1 MSSHQAPLLEVKD
14 LTVGFPT
21 RDGTVLG
28 VDGLSLSVG
37 SHERL
42 GVVGESGSGKSVM
55 GLAILGMVLPP
66 GRILEG
72 SVRWRGENVADPA
85 VANRVR
91 GREIAMIFQDPMVSL
106 NPLKTVGAQLRE
118 LLRRRVGLRG
128 AAVLQRSLE
137 LLDMVGI
144 ANPRERLKSYAFELS
159 GGMRQRVMI
168 ATALACEPTLLI
180 ADEPTTGL
188 DVTIQDQILTLLGDL
203 STQLGVSVLMI
214 THDLGVVAQ
223 FCDRVQVMYAGR
235 VVERAPITEMFA
247 DPQHPYSKGLL
258 GSVPRLDRNDGELSG
273 IPGEPL
279 DRARF
284 PPGCAFE
291 PRCTEA
297 TAACREA
304 PPPLLETAHR
314 RWVACFN
321 RPPPRPASV
330 GDAASAGAAR
340 TDGDAEGAARAAG
353 ADAEAPGESA

>member
-1 MSSHQAPLLEVKD
+1 MTPAEQTPAKPADAGRTERLLEVKD

-21 RDGTVLG
+21 RDGLVLG
-28 VDGLSLSVG
+28 VDGLTLNVG

-66 GRILEG
+66 GRILGG
-72 SVRWRGENVADPA
+72 SVRWRGEDVLDED

-118 LLRRRVGLRG
+118 LLRRRAGLEG
-128 AAVLQRSLE
+128 AAVRRRSLE

-144 ANPRERLKSYAFELS
+144 ANPDERLKSYAFELS
-159 GGMRQRVMI
+159 GGLRQRVMI

-188 DVTIQDQILTLLGDL
+188 DVTIQDQILTLLHDL
-203 STQLGVSVLMI
+203 STELGVSVLMI

-235 VVERAPITEMFA
+235 IVERAPIHEMFA
-247 DPQHPYSKGLL
+247 DPRHPYSEGLL
-258 GSVPRLDRNDGELSG
+258 RSVPRVDRHDSEMVG

-279 DRARF
+279 DRAHF

-291 PRCTEA
+291 PRCSESGD
-297 TAACREA
+297 ACTDA
-304 PPPLLETAHR
+304 PPPLVKIAHR

-321 RPPPRPASV
+321 RS
-330 GDAASAGAAR
+330 G
-340 TDGDAEGAARAAG
+340 E
-353 ADAEAPGESA
+353 AEAAP

>member
-1 MSSHQAPLLEVKD
+1 MSATGGDGRTERLLEVKD

-28 VDGLSLSVG
+28 VDGLTLNVG

-66 GRILEG
+66 GRIMGG
-72 SVRWRGENVADPA
+72 SVRWKGENVLDEA

-118 LLRRRVGLRG
+118 LLQRRVGLQG
-128 AAVLQRSLE
+128 SAIKQRSLE

-144 ANPRERLKSYAFELS
+144 ANPGDRLKSYAFELS

-168 ATALACEPTLLI
+168 ATALACDPTLLI

-188 DVTIQDQILTLLGDL
+188 DVTIQDQILTLLHNL
-203 STQLGVSVLMI
+203 STELGVSVLMI

-235 VVERAPITEMFA
+235 IVERAPIAQMFA
-247 DPQHPYSKGLL
+247 DPQHPYSLGLL
-258 GSVPRLDRNDGELSG
+258 QSVPRVDQAAAELAG

-279 DRARF
+279 DRAQF

-291 PRCTEA
+291 PRCVEA
-297 TAACREA
+297 HDTCRVA
-304 PPPLLETAHR
+304 PPPLVKIAER
-314 RWVACFN
+314 RWVACYN
-321 RPPPRPASV
+321 RP
-330 GDAASAGAAR
+330 GEAGE
-340 TDGDAEGAARAAG
+340 T
-353 ADAEAPGESA
+353 ST

>member
-1 MSSHQAPLLEVKD
+1 MSNVTDTDAGRAERLLEIEN

-28 VDGLSLSVG
+28 VDGLTLNVG

-66 GRILEG
+66 GRIMGG
-72 SVRWRGENVADPA
+72 SVRWRGEDVLDEA

-118 LLRRRVGLRG
+118 LLRHRAGLDRASVRR
-128 AAVLQRSLE
+128 RSME

-144 ANPRERLKSYAFELS
+144 ANPGERLKSYAYELS
-159 GGMRQRVMI
+159 GGLRQRVMI

-188 DVTIQDQILTLLGDL
+188 DVTIQDQILTLLHDL
-203 STQLGVSVLMI
+203 STELGMSVLMI

-235 VVERAPITEMFA
+235 IVERAPIMEMFA
-247 DPQHPYSKGLL
+247 DPLHPYSEGLL
-258 GSVPRLDRNDGELSG
+258 RSVPRVDRSDRELTG
-273 IPGEPL
+273 ILGEPAGPGPVPAGL
-279 DRARF
+279 RVRA
-284 PPGCAFE
+284 
-291 PRCTEA
+291 
-297 TAACREA
+297 
-304 PPPLLETAHR
+304 PL
-314 RWVACFN
+314 
-321 RPPPRPASV
+321 P
-330 GDAASAGAAR
+330 
-340 TDGDAEGAARAAG
+340 
-353 ADAEAPGESA
+353 

>member
-1 MSSHQAPLLEVKD
+1 MSVSTTGGDGRTERLLEVKD

-28 VDGLSLSVG
+28 VDGLTLNVG

-66 GRILEG
+66 GRIMGG
-72 SVRWRGENVADPA
+72 SVRWKGEDVLDEA

-118 LLRRRVGLRG
+118 LLQRRVGLQG
-128 AAVLQRSLE
+128 SAVRKRSLE

-144 ANPRERLKSYAFELS
+144 ANAPERMKAYAYELS

-168 ATALACEPTLLI
+168 AAALACEPTLLI

-188 DVTIQDQILTLLGDL
+188 DVTIQDQILTLLRNL
-203 STQLGVSVLMI
+203 STELGVSVLMI

-235 VVERAPITEMFA
+235 IVERAPIAEMFA
-247 DPQHPYSKGLL
+247 DPQHPYSLGLL
-258 GSVPRLDRNDGELSG
+258 QSVPRVDRDDRELTG

-279 DRARF
+279 DRAKF

-291 PRCTEA
+291 PRCAEA
-297 TAACREA
+297 REGCQVA
-304 PPPLLETAHR
+304 PPPLVKTADR
-314 RWVACFN
+314 RWVACYN
-321 RPPPRPASV
+321 RP
-330 GDAASAGAAR
+330 G
-340 TDGDAEGAARAAG
+340 EGAT
-353 ADAEAPGESA
+353 

>member
-1 MSSHQAPLLEVKD
+1 MNSASTQQTDTGQRLLEVKN

-21 RDGTVLG
+21 RDGVVLG
-28 VDGLSLSVG
+28 TDGLTLNVG

-66 GRILEG
+66 GRIMGG
-72 SVRWRGENVADPA
+72 SIRWRGEDMLDRS

-118 LLRRRVGLRG
+118 LLRHRAGLEGSAVKRR
-128 AAVLQRSLE
+128 SIE

-144 ANPRERLKSYAFELS
+144 ANPQDRLRSYAFELS

-168 ATALACEPTLLI
+168 ATALACEPLLLI

-188 DVTIQDQILTLLGDL
+188 DVTIQDQVLALLHDL
-203 STQLGVSVLMI
+203 STELGVSVLMI

-235 VVERAPITEMFA
+235 IVERAPIAAMFA
-247 DPQHPYSKGLL
+247 DPQHPYSMGLL
-258 GSVPRLDRNDGELSG
+258 QSVPRVDLHRSELAA

-279 DRARF
+279 DRANF

-291 PRCTEA
+291 PRCGEA
-297 TAACREA
+297 REICRDA
-304 PPPLLETAHR
+304 PPLLTQFADR
-314 RWVACFN
+314 RWVACYN
-321 RPPPRPASV
+321 RDPDHTS
-330 GDAASAGAAR
+330 GH
-340 TDGDAEGAARAAG
+340 TMTETL
-353 ADAEAPGESA
+353 

>member
-1 MSSHQAPLLEVKD
+1 MNSTVSTPPQEPAANVDTAGELDEFREGRLLEVKD

-28 VDGLSLSVG
+28 VDHLTLNVG

-55 GLAILGMVLPP
+55 GLAILGMVQAP
-66 GRILEG
+66 GRIMGG
-72 SVRWRGENVADPA
+72 SVRWRGEDVLDPA

-118 LLRRRVGLRG
+118 LLRRRVGMERAG
-128 AAVLQRSLE
+128 IKKRSLE

-144 ANPRERLKSYAFELS
+144 AHPAERLKSYAYELS
-159 GGMRQRVMI
+159 GGLRQRVMI

-188 DVTIQDQILTLLGDL
+188 DVTIQDQILTLLHDL

-235 VVERAPITEMFA
+235 IVERAPINEMFA
-247 DPQHPYSKGLL
+247 DPLHPYSGGLL
-258 GSVPRLDRNDGELSG
+258 NSVPRVDQSDVDMVG

-279 DRARF
+279 DRAQF

-291 PRCTEA
+291 PRCPEA
-297 TAACREA
+297 HDSCQQA
-304 PPPLLETAHR
+304 PPPLLKVAHR

-321 RPPPRPASV
+321 RSP
-330 GDAASAGAAR
+330 GAPETSR
-340 TDGDAEGAARAAG
+340 
-353 ADAEAPGESA
+353 

>member
-1 MSSHQAPLLEVKD
+1 MNGAGTSTDTRTERLLEIKD

-21 RDGTVLG
+21 RDGIVRG
-28 VDGLSLSVG
+28 VDSLNLNVG

-42 GVVGESGSGKSVM
+42 GVVGESGSGKTVM

-66 GRILEG
+66 GRIMGGTVL
-72 SVRWRGENVADPA
+72 WRGENVLDEA

-118 LLRRRVGLRG
+118 LLKRRAGLDG
-128 AAVLQRSLE
+128 ADIRRRSLE

-144 ANPRERLKSYAFELS
+144 ANPHDRLKSYAFELS

-188 DVTIQDQILTLLGDL
+188 DVTIQDQILTLLHDL
-203 STQLGVSVLMI
+203 STDLGVSVLMI

-235 VVERAPITEMFA
+235 IVERAPITDLFA
-247 DPQHPYSKGLL
+247 DPQHPYSSGLL
-258 GSVPRLDRNDGELSG
+258 QSVPRVDRAEIELAG

-279 DRARF
+279 DRANF
-284 PPGCAFE
+284 PAGCAFE
-291 PRCTEA
+291 PRCAEA
-297 TAACREA
+297 HDACRQA
-304 PPPLLETAHR
+304 PPPLAKIAER
-314 RWVACFN
+314 RWVACYN
-321 RPPPRPASV
+321 RPGGSQ
-330 GDAASAGAAR
+330 
-340 TDGDAEGAARAAG
+340 T
-353 ADAEAPGESA
+353 